1 MKIKKY
7 ILALLLLAILVNE
20 QVLQWAVA
28 VKVGGYAVS
37 TGFQDAFKYFTVD
50 GYLFFTAFRLLPYA
64 GLGLALVLISRS
76 RLSDYVLPVFAGGVV
91 GILAMIVWGSWMA
104 LRPLY
109 AGGHVSSTTAIAF
122 IFIPLYAVLSGAIAA
137 LVAAAICTPLR
148 SRFRQQNT

>member
-37 TGFQDAFKYFTVD
+37 TGFQDAFKDFTVV
-50 GYLFFTAFRLLPYA
+50 GYLFFTAFRLVPYV
-64 GLGLALVLISRS
+64 GLGFALVLISRS
-76 RLSDYVLPVFAGGVV
+76 RLRDYVLPVFAGGVV
-91 GILAMIVWGSWMA
+91 GILATIVWGSWMD
-104 LRPLY
+104 LRPIY
-109 AGGHVSSTTAIAF
+109 AGWHVSSTTAIAF

-137 LVAAAICTPLR
+137 LVAAAIYTPLR